1 MPAAAAE
8 PVLPIIE
15 PEDQDEPPGLD
26 EDSEGED
33 TVDYGE
39 DELDYGSDA
48 GGIHDDKEHD
58 HYVEAWWDSV
68 QSWCSRINID
78 TKNFFHVAEV
88 TSGVDP
94 ALVAPVDGAELEFD
108 EWMVPWM
115 ECYHT
120 DLGAVVTSGAALAA
134 RWDKEKIT
142 WAFFIE
148 REIHNSRR
156 KRGRSF
162 TRKS

>member
-8 PVLPIIE
+8 PVFPNIE
-15 PEDQDEPPGLD
+15 PGHQDEPPGLD

-78 TKNFFHVAEV
+78 TKHFFHVAETV
-88 TSGVDP
+88 SGADP
-94 ALVAPVDGAELEFD
+94 ALIAPVERAELGFD
-108 EWMVPWM
+108 EWMVFWM
-115 ECYHT
+115 DCFHA
-120 DLGAVVTSGAALAA
+120 DLGAVIANGTA
-134 RWDKEKIT
+134 
-142 WAFFIE
+142 
-148 REIHNSRR
+148 
-156 KRGRSF
+156 
-162 TRKS
+162 